1 MNVMKKVWST
11 ARKRRGSVV
20 LFEGWDERVVEGGC
34 RAAAEDLAAVIIL
47 GNRED
52 IGAIARKRDVSLNQV
67 TVADHLDHQSR
78 LREYARCYIDIRK
91 AEGKKTPSL
100 QRALSFM
107 QLPHFY
113 AAMMVHTG
121 AADGYLGGA
130 DTSTAETLR
139 PALHIIGCAE
149 TGGLATSYFIMVHP
163 DPRWGENGVLI
174 FGDCAIVIEPTSEQ
188 LARIGVTVTQA
199 ARDLLGFDP
208 RVAFLS
214 FSTRGSADH
223 RAAGKVALAAAKA
236 RELGPDIIF
245 EGELQGDAALVE
257 EVARKKYPDG
267 LLAGRAN
274 VLIFPNLDAGNIAYK
289 LVQRLAGTEAF
300 GPIVA
305 GLKKPVNDLSRGCSV
320 DDVMNMVAITSAMT

>member
-1 MNVMKKVWST
+1 MKVMEKIWTS
-11 ARKRRGSVV
+11 ARNRKGNIV
-20 LFEGWDERVVEGGC
+20 LFEGWDERVVAGAC
-34 RAAAEDLAAVIIL
+34 QAAAEGLAAVTVL

-52 IGAIARKRDVSLNQV
+52 VGAIAGKHGVRLDPV
-67 TVADHLDHQSR
+67 TVIDHLEDKTR
-78 LREYARCYIDIRK
+78 LRGYARRYIEIRK
-91 AEGKKTPSL
+91 AEGKKVPSL
-100 QRALSFM
+100 QSALSFM
-107 QLPHFY
+107 QIPRFY
-113 AAMMVHTG
+113 AAMMVHTC

-130 DTSTAETLR
+130 STTTADTLS
-139 PALHIIGCAE
+139 PALHIIGCDDE
-149 TGGLATSYFIMVHP
+149 GGLVTSYFIMVHP

-174 FGDCAIVIEPTSEQ
+174 FGDCAIVIEPAMEQ
-188 LARIGVTVTQA
+188 LAQIGITV
-199 ARDLLGFDP
+199 ARVASGLLRFDP

-223 RAAGKVALAAAKA
+223 RAAGKVAAAARKA
-236 RELGPDIIF
+236 RSLCPGIIF

-257 EVARKKYPDG
+257 EVARKKDPDS

-289 LVQRLAGTEAF
+289 LVQRLAGAEAF

-320 DDVMNMVAITSAMT
+320 DDVVNMVAITSAMT